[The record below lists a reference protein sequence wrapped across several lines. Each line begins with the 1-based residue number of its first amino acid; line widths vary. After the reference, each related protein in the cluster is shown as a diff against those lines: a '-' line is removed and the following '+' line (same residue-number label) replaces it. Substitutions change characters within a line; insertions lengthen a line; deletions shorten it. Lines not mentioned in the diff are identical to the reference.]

1 MQAGIIRVPLAPI
14 RSAPD
19 DRAEMVTQALFGSSL
34 RWQTVSEEE
43 GWAKVVLD
51 GDGYIG
57 YTDVKLIASAPA
69 ALDVFGEKLYTLVA
83 PLSLWEWEGRPYHL
97 PAGSQVPAALMSSA
111 PNRPQSPVEAAFS
124 FLGAPYLWG
133 GKSVLGMDCSGLTQ
147 LACSLSGVQIPR
159 DASQQWSSLQD
170 SATDY
175 ANLQHGDLVFFHRQD
190 PTKVTHVGFSWMQ
203 TDGQRQVLHASG
215 EVRIDEL
222 KPDGIYRDG
231 VCTHPWTGAA
241 RCPVSAG

>member
-1 MQAGIIRVPLAPI
+1 MEAGIIRVPLAPI
-14 RSAPD
+14 RSTPD
-19 DRAEMVTQALFGSSL
+19 DRAEMVTQALFGASL
-34 RWQTVSEEE
+34 RWQPVPEKQ
-43 GWAKVVLD
+43 GWAKVALD
-51 GDGYIG
+51 GDGYVG
-57 YTDVKLIASAPA
+57 YTDVKLIASSPE
-69 ALDVFGEKLYTLVA
+69 ALEVFGQERHTLMA

-97 PAGSQVPAALMSSA
+97 PAGSQVPAVLMSSA
-111 PNRPQSPVEAAFS
+111 PPRPESPVEAAYA

-147 LACSLSGVQIPR
+147 LACHLAGVQIPR

-170 SATDY
+170 STVDY
-175 ANLQHGDLVFFHRQD
+175 ANLQHGDLVFFHRKE
-190 PTKVTHVGFSWMQ
+190 PAKVTHVGFVWW
-203 TDGQRQVLHASG
+203 TPGGPCKVLHASG

-222 KPDGIYRDG
+222 RPDGIHRDG